1 MKSQPGRLPD
11 ILGEVRVVSSY
22 PAHHLPL
29 RSVSIAFQTD
39 KPLAAYGPLAAT
51 AESLGFDGVS
61 VYNDLLYQPAWLPLL
76 EIARHTSRVRLGP
89 AAVNPFTCHPVNIAG
104 NIALLDQASAGRAYL
119 GLARGSWL
127 DFLGL
132 VPPQPVTAL
141 REALTCIRHL
151 LVRSTAPLPGQVFT
165 LAGGDTLRWDIL
177 RPDLPFLLGTWGPE
191 TIRTCAGLVAE
202 LKLGGTA
209 NPDLVPHFRQL
220 LVEAT
225 GDDVT
230 PVGLVVGA
238 VTVVAEDG
246 QLARNL
252 ARREVALYLPV
263 VAGLDSTLQL
273 DPELLAGLKA
283 AAARYDFD
291 LAASYISDDLL
302 GRVAF
307 AGTPQQVATQAA
319 ALYAAGATRIEFGTP
334 HGMTPQ
340 EGLRLLGETVLPA
353 LRSDGILGSG

>member
-1 MKSQPGRLPD
+1 MASSAPSPD
-11 ILGEVRVVSSY
+11 PPS
-22 PAHHLPL
+22 

-39 KPLAAYGPLAAT
+39 KPLAAYGPLAAA
-51 AESLGFDGVS
+51 AESFGFDGVS

-89 AAVNPFTCHPVNIAG
+89 AAVNPFTCHPINIAG

-132 VPPQPVTAL
+132 APPQPITAL
-141 REALTCIRHL
+141 REALACVRHL
-151 LVRSTAPLPGQVFT
+151 LARSTAPLPGQVFP
-165 LAGGDTLRWDIL
+165 LAGGDILRWDIL

-191 TIRTCAGLVAE
+191 TIRACASLLAE
-202 LKLGGTA
+202 LKIGGTA
-209 NPDLVPHFRQL
+209 NPDLVPNYLQL
-220 LVEAT
+220 LAESSGA
-225 GDDVT
+225 GAS
-230 PVGLVVGA
+230 PVRLVIGA

-246 QLARNL
+246 QLARDL

-263 VAGLDSTLQL
+263 VAGLDPTLQL

-334 HGMTPQ
+334 HGKTPQ